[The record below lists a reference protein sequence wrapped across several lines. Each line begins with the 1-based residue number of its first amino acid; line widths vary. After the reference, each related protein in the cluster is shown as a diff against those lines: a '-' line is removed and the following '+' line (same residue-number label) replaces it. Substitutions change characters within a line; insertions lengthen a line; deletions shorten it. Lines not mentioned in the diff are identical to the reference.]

1 SDSLSDSISDSD
13 STSENVSSGYLPETG
28 VEDGTFFESAGLSA
42 MGLALL
48 GSIAVKKKKTKNK
61 D

>member
-1 SDSLSDSISDSD
+1 MSDSD